1 MAIIGGGERDLT
13 IKLFANVDNFQKNM
27 KGAAKDTEDFSGKA
41 INFLGKVGIAVAA
54 AGAAVGS
61 FAIKLGI
68 DSVKAA
74 IEAEKQ
80 QERLAALLRNTA
92 GATEEQIKTLND
104 QAVALS
110 KVGVATRDNVT
121 ITQSQLATFDLKAGT
136 IAKLTPAI
144 LDYVI
149 AEKGA
154 TASTDDFK
162 SMTNGLAQALQGNF
176 ASLTATGFVL
186 DAATKELIKNGTE
199 TERAAALVD
208 VLNST
213 YKGFN
218 ETVGETAE
226 GQLIRLQNAFDD
238 TRVKIGEALLPI
250 VLELL
255 EAFRQNLLP
264 KIVEFTDYLV
274 EKVVPAIDKYVRP
287 AFARLVETLGGLA
300 KGFDD
305 TTKAVVPT
313 RDGINLFGAIV
324 KEITLS
330 VLNGFLNVINAIGQ
344 ALEYLVRT
352 IGFVVLAM
360 RRDFVGAAEILT
372 GKVNEQ
378 NSAMAN
384 ATREFLNYQRQLDTS
399 TTSLVN
405 AYRELNFYTKLQNEG
420 TAPAV
425 KTTEQAIKALAA
437 TTYES
442 ATATDTAT
450 EATKKFTAAQK
461 DKKKSVDDT
470 TLSLKEQMKIIRDI
484 GGGSFAAAGGANIKS
499 GAQLKESVRSA
510 AEIVSQFGGFVSGF
524 NLNPSD
530 PYYGFGKGS
539 NINTFKAGQGAV
551 QAGNVII
558 NVNGTVVDP
567 EGAARA
573 ISTLLTNGSARAG
586 NLPVSTILGIE

>member
-92 GATEEQIKTLND
+92 GATEAQIKTLND

-255 EAFRQNLLP
+255 EAFRENLLP

-274 EKVVPAIDKYVRP
+274 EKVVPAVDKYVRP

-330 VLNGFLNVINAIGQ
+330 VLNGFLNVINAIGK

-384 ATREFLNYQRQLDTS
+384 ATREFVNYQRQLDTS

-425 KTTEQAIKALAA
+425 KTTEQAIKDLAA

-442 ATATDTAT
+442 AAATDKAT
-450 EATKKFTAAQK
+450 EASKKLTAAKNAQAGATK
-461 DKKKSVDDT
+461 NLT
-470 TLSLKEQMKIIRDI
+470 ALQRELNALQ
-484 GGGSFAAAGGANIKS
+484 AGGAIPRAIAPDMKNF
-499 GAQLKESVRSA
+499 LRS
-510 AEIVSQFGGFVSGF
+510 ELSLISQFGGLISGI
-524 NLNPSD
+524 NLD
-530 PYYGFGKGS
+530 PKDPFYGFG
-539 NINTFKAGQGAV
+539 QGGDV
-551 QAGNVII
+551 ESCITPKSKWKRHGNRRR
-558 NVNGTVVDP
+558 DY
-567 EGAARA
+567 
-573 ISTLLTNGSARAG
+573 
-586 NLPVSTILGIE
+586 